1 MDEMDDK
8 TPENTPNMPL
18 SHEAPRSLGFVKKAD
33 VAKIVRELDP
43 ESVESA
49 DTPRAG
55 VEESSV
61 EGPAPSKK
69 RRPRGGKGASVIN
82 SSPHRDEY
90 RRLMLDD
97 GWTSFALERYASY
110 RYGEDIKASTFRG
123 YKSKILAQKPDW
135 VSPDV
140 LTGKD
145 KKPLAEGGR
154 EVQLDVMDMR
164 QKLAFLQLQR
174 ISVDVA
180 TELSLGKL
188 FNSTGREIE
197 LAAKLLDQI
206 KEDQQ
211 DFGVLPKVADEVKV
225 GVNQLPQDIP
235 RQHSTLGEALGL
247 SKDSSPEEKMAAAR
261 ALGNLIPITRKEV
274 G

>member
-1 MDEMDDK
+1 MDDK
-8 TPENTPNMPL
+8 NPENTPNTPL
-18 SHEAPRSLGFVKKAD
+18 SIEAPRQLGFVKKAD
-33 VAKIVRELDP
+33 VANIVREMGV
-43 ESVESA
+43 ETTESA
-49 DTPRAG
+49 DTPRGG

-90 RRLMLDD
+90 RRVMLEG

-123 YKSKILAQKPDW
+123 YKAKILAQKPDY
-135 VSPDV
+135 VTPDV

-145 KKPLAEGGR
+145 KQPLAKAGE

-164 QKLAFLQLQR
+164 QKLAMLQLQR

-180 TELSLGKL
+180 SELSIGKL
-188 FNSTGREIE
+188 FTTTGREIE
-197 LAAKLLDQI
+197 LASKLLDQI
-206 KEDQQ
+206 KTDQQ
-211 DFGVLPKVADEVKV
+211 DFGVLPKVAEEVKV
-225 GVNQLPQDIP
+225 GINDMPSDIP
-235 RQHSTLGEALGL
+235 RKHTTLGEALGL
-247 SKDSSPEEKMAAAR
+247 TPDSTPEEKAAAAR
-261 ALGNLIPITRKEV
+261 ALGNLIPIRRKEV

>member
-1 MDEMDDK
+1 M
-8 TPENTPNMPL
+8 
-18 SHEAPRSLGFVKKAD
+18 
-33 VAKIVRELDP
+33 
-43 ESVESA
+43 
-49 DTPRAG
+49 
-55 VEESSV
+55 
-61 EGPAPSKK
+61 
-69 RRPRGGKGASVIN
+69 IN

-145 KKPLAEGGR
+145 KRPLIEGGK

-164 QKLAFLQLQR
+164 QKLAMLQLQR

-180 TELSLGKL
+180 TELNLGKL

-211 DFGVLPKVADEVKV
+211 DFGLLPKVADEQKV
-225 GVNQLPQDIP
+225 TVNELPSDIP
-235 RQHSTLGEALGL
+235 RKHSTLGEALGVG
-247 SKDSSPEEKMAAAR
+247 KDSSKEDLAAAAR
-261 ALGNLIPITRKEV
+261 ALGDLIPIRRKEV